1 MSDGSFELRVAA
13 SAEGQLGRL
22 PERIAAA
29 VVEFMLGPLC
39 ENPRRIGHPLQREL
53 AGLWSARRGAY
64 RVVSEIDDAEQRVTV
79 LRIDHRSDVY
89 RPRETRR
96 TT

>member
-1 MSDGSFELRVAA
+1 
-13 SAEGQLGRL
+13 
-22 PERIAAA
+22 
-29 VVEFMLGPLC
+29 MLGPLC

-64 RVVSEIDDAEQRVTV
+64 RVIYEMDDADHVVTV

-89 RPRETRR
+89 RPR
-96 TT
+96 

>member
-1 MSDGSFELRVAA
+1 MNDGSFELRVAA
-13 SAEGQLGRL
+13 SAERQLGRL

-39 ENPRRIGHPLQREL
+39 ENPRRVGHPLQREL

-64 RVVSEIDDAEQRVTV
+64 RVVYEIDDAEQRVTV

-89 RPRETRR
+89 RPR
-96 TT
+96 

>member
-1 MSDGSFELRVAA
+1 VSDDSWELRVAA
-13 SAEGQLGRL
+13 SAERQLGRL

-29 VVEFMLGPLC
+29 VVEFILGPLC
-39 ENPRRIGHPLQREL
+39 ENPRRVGHPLQREL

-64 RVVSEIDDAEQRVTV
+64 RVIYEMDDADHVVTV

-89 RPRETRR
+89 RPR
-96 TT
+96 

>member
-1 MSDGSFELRVAA
+1 LRVAA
-13 SAEGQLGRL
+13 SAERQLGRL

-39 ENPRRIGHPLQREL
+39 GNPRRVGHPLQREL

-64 RVVSEIDDAEQRVTV
+64 RLVYEINDADRTVTV

-89 RPRETRR
+89 RPR
-96 TT
+96 

>member
-13 SAEGQLGRL
+13 SAERQLGRL

-29 VVEFMLGPLC
+29 VVAFMLGPLC
-39 ENPRRIGHPLQREL
+39 ENPHRVGHPLQREL

-64 RVVSEIDDAEQRVTV
+64 RVVYEINDAARRVTV
-79 LRIDHRSDVY
+79 LRIDHRSEVY
-89 RPRETRR
+89 RPR
-96 TT
+96 